1 MCALDL
7 FDSFV
12 RPSSSS
18 LLLSLF
24 LPHHRKKCVC
34 VCARVQCVVVCVC
47 VSALVDDVGRQHLG
61 QLVVLETSTEELLF
75 REVAVAVLVHPGEDV
90 LGALLKR
97 ESLKMNRLRW
107 PTKRKAII

>member
-24 LPHHRKKCVC
+24 LPITEKSVC
-34 VCARVQCVVVCVC
+34 VCALACSVLSCVC